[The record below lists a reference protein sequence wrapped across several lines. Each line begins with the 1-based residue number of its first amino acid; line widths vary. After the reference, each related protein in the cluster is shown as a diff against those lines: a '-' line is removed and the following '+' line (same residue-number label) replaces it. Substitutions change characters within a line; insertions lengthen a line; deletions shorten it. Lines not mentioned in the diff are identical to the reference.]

1 MLQATLN
8 SPATRSTS
16 PEIKDENFRIQF
28 APETQTVIF
37 QGELQFCGI
46 TAYAPV
52 IALLDIAI
60 HQTVSTLCLDLRDL
74 KFLNSSGIYMLL
86 RFVLKVRNQRKIQL
100 VVKGSNQVSWQSQ
113 SLPSLKQI
121 MPQLDLHIDASQ

>member
-1 MLQATLN
+1 MLQAILN
-8 SPATRSTS
+8 KPAPRSAS

-37 QGELQFCGI
+37 QGELQLCGLA
-46 TAYAPV
+46 AYTPV
-52 IALLDIAI
+52 IALLDTAV

-86 RFVLKVRNQRKIQL
+86 RFVLKVRNQSKIRL
-100 VVKGSNQVSWQSQ
+100 VVKGSNQVSWQGR

-121 MPQLDLHIDASQ
+121 MPQLDLHIDSSK